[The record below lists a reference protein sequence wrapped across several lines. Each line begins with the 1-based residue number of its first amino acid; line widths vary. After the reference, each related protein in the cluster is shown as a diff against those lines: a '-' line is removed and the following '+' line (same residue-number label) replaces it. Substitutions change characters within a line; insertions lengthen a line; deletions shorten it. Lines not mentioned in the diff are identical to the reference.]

1 LFTICSYLSAAYPKA
16 ATMGHDTSYSILLW
30 WRLIHKTASIG
41 GLAGEPWDYT
51 ALIAAFGR

>member
-1 LFTICSYLSAAYPKA
+1 MVGSASRALWYRV
-16 ATMGHDTSYSILLW
+16 TSSSVGSEIVMDRRTFLG
-30 WRLIHKTASIG
+30 ASIG